1 MIDKTVGFIGGGRI
15 TRILLGGL
23 TRAGKMPRN
32 IVVADT
38 SAEALN
44 RLRSQFTH
52 ITLVESGRQAAEQDI
67 VFLALHPPAI
77 PDALNDIKGSLK
89 TNAILISLA
98 PKPPI
103 VKLSEMLG
111 GFQRIARLLPGAPSI
126 VNKGYNP
133 VVFSP
138 SLSKNEKEE
147 LMSFFGL
154 FGESFEVSEEAI
166 AAYAVCITG
175 GPNYFWFQLFELME
189 LGKSFGLSTQEME
202 RGIAG
207 TVQGALATMFNAGL
221 SAEEVMDLIPM
232 KPFAEEE
239 ARIKNVY
246 RTKIEDLYHKLK
258 S

>member
-1 MIDKTVGFIGGGRI
+1 MIDKTIGFIGGGRI

-23 TRAGKMPRN
+23 TRADKMPAN

-44 RLRSQFTH
+44 RLRSQFTS
-52 ITLVESGRQAAEQDI
+52 ITPVESGRQAAEQDI
-67 VFLALHPPAI
+67 VFLAIHPPVI
-77 PDALNDIKGSLK
+77 PDALNDIKGNLK

-138 SLSKNEKEE
+138 ALTNNEKEG
-147 LMSFFGL
+147 LMSFFSL
-154 FGESFEVSEEAI
+154 FGECFEIAEETI

-175 GPNYFWFQLFELME
+175 GPNYLWFQLYELME
-189 LGKSFGLSTQEME
+189 LGKSFGLSKQEAE

-207 TVQGALATMFNAGL
+207 MVQGAVATMFNAGL
-221 SAEEVMDLIPM
+221 SPEEVMDLIPM

-239 ARIKNVY
+239 ARIKTMY
-246 RTKIEDLYHKLK
+246 RSKIEALYQKLK
-258 S
+258 P